1 MFEIVDEESSR
12 SWLSQQDRQTRI
24 WFVARIA
31 LRSFPAAIGEAPFD
45 ERNTLRLL
53 HHLLIATVG
62 SVDLQA
68 AKKSA
73 KLAFG
78 AVGYQG
84 SAQQIY
90 NDQLL
95 FASPPP
101 NQEKVLYGDQ
111 QPPKGALRSES
122 AENVIGNAITWA
134 VENGEPQRDVDFG
147 GGYWELAWLAGGKH
161 ASRLATADVT
171 SPREWPPLWGSG
183 WHPANILDDHLN
195 LDEFFDSDPDVWG
208 FWQRWFKAIHDG
220 EPLPWELS
228 RLVAVTLSDRDWQS
242 GAAHVAREIEKVEA
256 LFSVRQSLSDLAAD
270 RAASTVG
277 NRHGIGGNDPP
288 LEFELPAA
296 VQKSHTIIWAVV
308 DEIKHQGEAEKPD
321 RSKVVAALE
330 KLNRAF
336 ETCMAWAGK
345 KADLAVDTTIKWS
358 IPATGGYFVLN
369 PSKFQ
374 ALIEAVE
381 NWIAILP

>member
-1 MFEIVDEESSR
+1 MFEIVDEEGSR

-24 WFVARIA
+24 WFVARMA

-53 HHLLIATVG
+53 HHLLIASVG

-68 AKKSA
+68 AKNSA
-73 KLAFG
+73 NLAFG
-78 AVGYQG
+78 AVGYKG
-84 SAQQIY
+84 SAQQIH
-90 NDQLL
+90 NDQL
-95 FASPPP
+95 FFDSPFQ

-111 QPPKGALRSES
+111 QPPKGALRTES
-122 AENVIGNAITWA
+122 GENVIGNAIFSA
-134 VENGEPQRDVDFG
+134 VASREPQLDVDFG

-161 ASRLATADVT
+161 ASKLATADAA

-183 WHPANILDDHLN
+183 RRPANILDDYLN
-195 LDEFFDSDPDVWG
+195 LDDFFDSDPSVWG
-208 FWQRWFKAIHDG
+208 FWQRWFKAINDG

-228 RLVAVTLSDRDWQS
+228 RLVALALSDQDWQS

-256 LFSVRQSLSDLAAD
+256 LFYVRQSLSDLATD
-270 RAASTVG
+270 RAASTAG
-277 NRHGIGGNDPP
+277 NRLGVGGNNPP

-296 VQKSHTIIWAVV
+296 VQMSHTIIWAAV
-308 DEIKHQGEAEKPD
+308 EELEQQAEAGKPD
-321 RSKVVAALE
+321 KSIVLAALE
-330 KLNRAF
+330 KLDRAVG
-336 ETCMAWAGK
+336 TCIVWAGQ

-374 ALIEAVE
+374 ALIEAVK

>member
-1 MFEIVDEESSR
+1 MFEIVDEEGSR
-12 SWLSQQDRQTRI
+12 AWLSQQDRQTRV
-24 WFVARIA
+24 WFVARMA
-31 LRSFPAAIGEAPFD
+31 LRSFPAAIGDAPFD

-78 AVGYQG
+78 AVGYKG
-84 SAQQIY
+84 SAQQIH
-90 NDQLL
+90 NDQLF
-95 FASPPP
+95 FASPSP

-111 QPPKGALRSES
+111 QPPKGTLRT
-122 AENVIGNAITWA
+122 ATGENVIGNAIAWA
-134 VENGEPQRDVDFG
+134 VEIRELQPKVDFG
-147 GGYWELAWLAGGKH
+147 GGYWEMAWLAGDRH
-161 ASRLATADVT
+161 ASKLATADVA

-183 WHPANILDDHLN
+183 QRPANISNDYSN
-195 LDEFFDSDPDVWG
+195 LDEFFESDPSVWG

-228 RLVAVTLSDRDWQS
+228 RLVALTLSDQDWQS

-256 LFSVRQSLSDLAAD
+256 LISVRQSLSDLAKD
-270 RAASTVG
+270 RATSTAG
-277 NRHGIGGNDPP
+277 NRLGIGGNNPP
-288 LEFELPAA
+288 LEIELPLA
-296 VQKSHTIIWAVV
+296 VQKSYTIIWAAV
-308 DEIKHQGEAEKPD
+308 DEIEQQAEAENPD
-321 RSKVVAALE
+321 KSKVLAALE
-330 KLNRAF
+330 RLNEAF
-336 ETCMAWAGK
+336 GTCIVWAGR

-358 IPATGGYFVLN
+358 IPATGGYFFLN

-374 ALIEAVE
+374 TLIEAVK
-381 NWIAILP
+381 NWVAILP